1 MYGLGADGDDSNG
14 NRRRRRY
21 PDLHKRSSSCHESPW
36 GMEENISLNS
46 AVSNA
51 ERFSLRHP
59 GRDLAIAVRG
69 VFGAKGWRIAFLA
82 GLVLPAALLGLG
94 TIDFPQGL
102 PMLAVSGLLVGL
114 GTRLGSGCTSGHG
127 VCGLANLSP
136 RSLVATSS
144 FMIVAAATVFLVR
157 HGALL
162 WHS

>member
-1 MYGLGADGDDSNG
+1 MEGTVGRTAHRAGAAALLLLNG
-14 NRRRRRY
+14 
-21 PDLHKRSSSCHESPW
+21 KIAGIS
-36 GMEENISLNS
+36 GIFEN
-46 AVSNA
+46 V
-51 ERFSLRHP
+51 
-59 GRDLAIAVRG
+59 VRG
-69 VFGAKGWRIAFLA
+69 VFGAMAWRIAFLV

-102 PMLAVSGLLVGL
+102 PVLAVSGLLVGF

-136 RSLVATSS
+136 RSLVATLS
-144 FMIVAAATVFLVR
+144 FMLIAAATVFLVR

>member
-1 MYGLGADGDDSNG
+1 MGGLLIGAGAAALLLLNG
-14 NRRRRRY
+14 
-21 PDLHKRSSSCHESPW
+21 KIAGIS
-36 GMEENISLNS
+36 GIFEN
-46 AVSNA
+46 V
-51 ERFSLRHP
+51 
-59 GRDLAIAVRG
+59 VRG
-69 VFGAKGWRIAFLA
+69 VFGAMAWRIAFLV

-102 PMLAVSGLLVGL
+102 PVLAVSGLLVGF

-136 RSLVATSS
+136 RSLVATLS
-144 FMIVAAATVFLVR
+144 FMLIAAATVFLVR